1 MIVNTFRT
9 VFPHTTVWW
18 TIPGDYRLVGTN
30 QPLVVDHDRLRARY
44 DALPA
49 VQEDFKLLGWQSPLA
64 LLTLFVLDEEDTAR
78 YARGALEN
86 TDDRPLLEFSAPLAL
101 YVNTTAENHRVL
113 KAARTQTLPPIG
125 GVAEQPLW
133 TKSNRLQF
141 ARAVRVRGDA
151 EAALEQLRA
160 MDLSGPGNEMFL
172 LQRAKLLF
180 ALGGIGDAMADLS
193 RLSKMSPGRPLIESY
208 LRVGRLFQSHALG
221 KTPLAYGTTG
231 AESPNPALAHNKLG
245 LYYSSLGIKMRE
257 PALFDLAVDA
267 FQAALLLEPRA
278 YGVMSNLATAY
289 LEQGLLAQA
298 EATYHRALRIKPD
311 LAEAHANLG
320 LLYERQGALDL
331 AAREYQ
337 TALKLRPDWGH
348 VRLGLH
354 RINAVATPKE

>member
-1 MIVNTFRT
+1 
-9 VFPHTTVWW
+9 
-18 TIPGDYRLVGTN
+18 
-30 QPLVVDHDRLRARY
+30 
-44 DALPA
+44 
-49 VQEDFKLLGWQSPLA
+49 
-64 LLTLFVLDEEDTAR
+64 LDEEDTAR

-113 KAARTQTLPPIG
+113 KAARTQMLPPIG

-151 EAALEQLRA
+151 
-160 MDLSGPGNEMFL
+160 
-172 LQRAKLLF
+172 AKLLF